1 MGGGREGDA
10 IASPPPP
17 QVCGLT
23 LLLDT
28 AVIGWWKPEDAAD
41 LTTRPMDSPTR
52 ARLEAL
58 LRDGYAAHLYT
69 SHTGAVVGAHPR
81 SLFGDIMSR
90 FALAKRHKGA
100 AAAAQLP
107 GPPRWNATAAA
118 ISLREMAKPA
128 MHWLASAK
136 GKGLG
141 QKGSPASSG
150 RGSGYPPG

>member
-1 MGGGREGDA
+1 M
-10 IASPPPP
+10 
-17 QVCGLT
+17 CGLT

-69 SHTGAVVGAHPR
+69 SHTGAIVNVHPR
-81 SLFGDIMSR
+81 SLFGDLVSR

-100 AAAAQLP
+100 AAAGQLP
-107 GPPRWNATAAA
+107 SPPRWNATAAA
-118 ISLREMAKPA
+118 IALREMAKTTV
-128 MHWLASAK
+128 HRLASAK
-136 GKGLG
+136 GKGPG
-141 QKGSPASSG
+141 QKGSPASSR
-150 RGSGYPPG
+150 RGAG